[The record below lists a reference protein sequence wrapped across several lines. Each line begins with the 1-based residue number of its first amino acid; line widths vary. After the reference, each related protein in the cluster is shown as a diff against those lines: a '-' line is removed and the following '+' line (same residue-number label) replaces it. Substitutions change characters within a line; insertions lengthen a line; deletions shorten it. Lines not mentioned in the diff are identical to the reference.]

1 METVY
6 FCLLTVVLVIS
17 VRSRIQVEAYSKE
30 KFTFLDSKEP
40 VESKVSEEFKRKTEK
55 ILKSDDIDK
64 SFNNYIKALSS
75 KLDKSKNISTKALQ
89 NSFLCFAFSKQELIE
104 ERATALYDIKILE
117 ALLEQVQFLYSKY
130 KKGDLY

>member
-6 FCLLTVVLVIS
+6 FCLLTVILVIS

-30 KFTFLDSKEP
+30 KFAFLNSEEP
-40 VESKVSEEFKRKTEK
+40 VEKKVSEEFKRKTEK
-55 ILKSDDIDK
+55 ILLSDDIDK

-104 ERATALYDIKILE
+104 ERANALYDIKISE
-117 ALLEQVQFLYSKY
+117 ALLEQIQFLYSQY
-130 KKGDLY
+130 KKGAIY